1 MNAQVDPTIENTRLS
16 LCAQLIGAGMTDA
29 QSIIANAKSL
39 ESFIYGGAETAEKKT
54 VKQTAETKTTAPVAE
69 EKQAEVQTEAPAESD
84 AQNAYTL
91 AEIKTAL
98 MRVAKADYAHF
109 KSIMDQYSAA
119 QVTQIQSDDYPA
131 VIAAVEKFEAENA

>member
-1 MNAQVDPTIENTRLS
+1 MNAQVDPTIESARLS

-29 QSIIANAKSL
+29 QNIIANAKML

-69 EKQAEVQTEAPAESD
+69 EKQAEVQTEVAAESN

-91 AEIKTAL
+91 ADIKTAL
-98 MRVAKADYAHF
+98 MRVAKTDYARF
-109 KSIMDQYSAA
+109 KSILDQYSAT